1 MVSCFYETK
10 APVQL
15 QWLTVNK
22 EVRVSNFLYCCCL
35 FPVIKD
41 SCKKQHFYFLFL
53 LLNIFLPPYFFHL
66 LLLLLLL
73 LLVLLFFSLSL
84 LYNSLKVIRCY
95 QPYHCLSATFS
106 DFYLV
111 LVGLDSILI
120 HLDFILFPF
129 VVLFSFFFS
138 VWRPCTMCRPRRVKI
153 PTTSSKSCAAPSW
166 AKESPSNRKGTST
179 FDFQSHLFIRNRSP
193 SHFIRSPRFSW
204 NGIIKP
210 KFS

>member
-73 LLVLLFFSLSL
+73 VLLFFSLSL
-84 LYNSLKVIRCY
+84 SSLQFFKSYKMLPTVSLFVCNLFRFLLGIGR
-95 QPYHCLSATFS
+95 LRF
-106 DFYLV
+106 
-111 LVGLDSILI
+111 DSHSSRLHSISVCCS
-120 HLDFILFPF
+120 FF
-129 VVLFSFFFS
+129 FFFS

-179 FDFQSHLFIRNRSP
+179 FDFQSHSFIRNRSP